1 MNYFIVIGGDK
12 SVINIAEA
20 TVLFANS
27 RTHFNREKDD
37 VVTNGKGRIEF
48 GADDF
53 ISPMSNS
60 SGVEMKLIKHIV
72 EIFFDGAG
80 FINL

>member
-1 MNYFIVIGGDK
+1 MDYIIVIGGDQ
-12 SVINIAEA
+12 SVINIAETA
-20 TVLFANS
+20 VLFTNS

-37 VVTNGKGRIEF
+37 VVTNGKGRIKL

-53 ISPMSNS
+53 ISPMSNGS
-60 SGVEMKLIKHIV
+60 WVEMKLIKHVV